1 MTLIKVNFFII
12 LFLLQIIFC
21 ESTYNALE
29 LSSNATSHSLHNG
42 AVASKTK
49 YLNVNPASIF
59 IEHNQFEISQLLLPS
74 DILSSNVSYTWM
86 HKKMINFLK
95 INSVNYGKLKD
106 DFNKTEF
113 RANDIF
119 FEIGQ
124 KIEYKELIS
133 FGYSIGYLNSSID
146 QYSSSGIFSNI
157 GLRMDVFNK
166 RLSIGATLNNI
177 GFQLRS
183 YIKNNEFLP
192 TSMRYG
198 ISFKPLYFPA
208 YVYIDFIKY
217 INYENTKLQIG
228 LDFNIKNQ
236 FNFRI
241 STINNRHDLN
251 TNQYYKDIFNNFSF
265 GLGLKIKNKNI
276 NLSLQNMG
284 PAGLVYGFSILL

>member
-1 MTLIKVNFFII
+1 MANLRMILIKQNLKQMIFFI
-12 LFLLQIIFC
+12 
-21 ESTYNALE
+21 
-29 LSSNATSHSLHNG
+29 
-42 AVASKTK
+42 
-49 YLNVNPASIF
+49 
-59 IEHNQFEISQLLLPS
+59 
-74 DILSSNVSYTWM
+74 
-86 HKKMINFLK
+86 
-95 INSVNYGKLKD
+95 
-106 DFNKTEF
+106 
-113 RANDIF
+113 
-119 FEIGQ
+119 EIGQ

-217 INYENTKLQIG
+217 SNYENTKLQNG

-236 FNFRI
+236 FNLELVRLI
-241 STINNRHDLN
+241 IDTI
-251 TNQYYKDIFNNFSF
+251 
-265 GLGLKIKNKNI
+265 
-276 NLSLQNMG
+276 
-284 PAGLVYGFSILL
+284 